1 MAWHKYR
8 KLSASPSLTVGLN
21 LPTYL
26 CRDDTKD
33 LIMSILVLSNITTT
47 HVLNISHTAQQ
58 QLWVGQVLV
67 ISPYS
72 TRPNL

>member
-33 LIMSILVLSNITTT
+33 RKRVFSFSTTT
-47 HVLNISHTAQQ
+47 PQ
-58 QLWVGQVLV
+58 QLMV
-67 ISPYS
+67 S
-72 TRPNL
+72 TSALRLNNSFGWASFNLYLHTRLD